1 MSFISNIINKIVK
14 INKKDSNPLQEAID
28 KKLLE
33 NSLKNKSNKRK
44 RNGNKNNKN
53 K

>member
-14 INKKDSNPLQEAID
+14 INKKEPNPLQESID

-33 NSLKNKSNKRK
+33 NSLKNKLNKRK